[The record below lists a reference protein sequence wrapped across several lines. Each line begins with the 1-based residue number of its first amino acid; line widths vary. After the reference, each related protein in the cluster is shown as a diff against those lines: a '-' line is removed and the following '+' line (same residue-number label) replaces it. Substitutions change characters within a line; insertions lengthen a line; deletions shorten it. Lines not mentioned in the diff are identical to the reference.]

1 MPALLAPAT
10 WCTDAAAEVVVD
22 ALERAV
28 APDLPRDLLAEKSGT
43 MVAAFLDAL
52 TRQGLSLQSVGEGEW
67 VDLEWLAAEISIQ
80 GDWRGLPSDP
90 YDFEDAR
97 GVARSLVSHVRDS
110 VAA

>member
-10 WCTDAAAEVVVD
+10 WGTDAANEVVLD
-22 ALERAV
+22 ALERSI
-28 APDLPRDLLAEKSGT
+28 APDLPRDLLAQRSGT

-52 TRQGLSLQSVGEGEW
+52 GRQGLSVESVVDGEW
-67 VDLEWLAAEISIQ
+67 VDVEWLAAEISIQ

>member
-10 WCTDAAAEVVVD
+10 WDTDAANEVVLD
-22 ALERAV
+22 ALERSI
-28 APDLPRDLLAEKSGT
+28 APDLPRDLLAQRSGT

-90 YDFEDAR
+90 YDYEDAR
-97 GVARSLVSHVRDS
+97 GVARTLVAHVRETI
-110 VAA
+110 AA

>member
-10 WCTDAAAEVVVD
+10 WCTAAAAEVVVD

-67 VDLEWLAAEISIQ
+67 VDLEWLAAEISVQ
-80 GDWRGLPSDP
+80 GDWRGLPADP
-90 YDFEDAR
+90 YDFDDAR
-97 GVARSLVSHVRDS
+97 GIARTLLGQLRVG
-110 VAA
+110 